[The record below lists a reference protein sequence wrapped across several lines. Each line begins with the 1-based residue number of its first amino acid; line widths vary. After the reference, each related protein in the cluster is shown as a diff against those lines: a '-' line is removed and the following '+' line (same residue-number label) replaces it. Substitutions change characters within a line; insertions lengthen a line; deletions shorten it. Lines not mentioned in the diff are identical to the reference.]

1 MDQQAFCGNVIQF
14 PKSGEHP
21 ESTFVN
27 WIHNQYT
34 LEEIKGFIL
43 HQFNPE
49 YFVNQ
54 RKFHRYVKL
63 CKLVNIDKH
72 TKEIMELKMRYAQK
86 NSPNSERI
94 TLKYNEPFIAA
105 PLSHQDCH
113 DE

>member
-1 MDQQAFCGNVIQF
+1 MKQQRPYENVIQF

-21 ESTFVN
+21 ESAFVD

-72 TKEIMELKMRYAQK
+72 SKEKVELKMKHAQK
-86 NSPNSERI
+86 NSPTSERM
-94 TLKYNEPFIAA
+94 TLKYNEPFIAV
-105 PLSHQDCH
+105 PLSYQDCH
-113 DE
+113 DK